1 MEKAQKIELLCRWL
15 LVVFP
20 SYLRYLSMLDRNRM
34 WSDRFPLDQR
44 VTVQRVLE
52 EETAYCQ
59 RLAELIEGMGEYPE
73 LASYP
78 EDAARLNYLEMAV
91 AIKKTL
97 ERLEINLLRLEKDRR
112 EAAEDEE
119 MAELLEDGIALL
131 KRHIE
136 ELKPLALQW
145 SSNAT
150 PA

>member
-119 MAELLEDGIALL
+119 MAELLEDGIALM
-131 KRHIE
+131 KRHID

-150 PA
+150 SA

>member
-1 MEKAQKIELLCRWL
+1 MDKAHKIELLCRWL

-44 VTVQRVLE
+44 VTVQRVLD

-97 ERLEINLLRLEKDRR
+97 ERLEINLVRLEKDRR
-112 EAAEDEE
+112 EAAEDEA
-119 MAELLEDGIALL
+119 MAELLEDGIALM

-136 ELKPLALQW
+136 ELKPLAHEW

-150 PA
+150 SA

>member
-1 MEKAQKIELLCRWL
+1 MDKAHKIELLCRWL

-44 VTVQRVLE
+44 IAVQRVLD

-97 ERLEINLLRLEKDRR
+97 ERLEINLARLERDRR
-112 EAAEDEE
+112 EAAVDQA
-119 MAELLEDGIALL
+119 MAELLEDGIALM
-131 KRHIE
+131 KRHID
-136 ELKPLALQW
+136 ELKPLAHEW

-150 PA
+150 SA

>member
-1 MEKAQKIELLCRWL
+1 MDKAHKIELLCRWL

-44 VTVQRVLE
+44 ITVQRVLD

-97 ERLEINLLRLEKDRR
+97 ERLEINLARLERDRR
-112 EAAEDEE
+112 EAAVDQA
-119 MAELLEDGIALL
+119 MAELLEDGIALM
-131 KRHIE
+131 KRHID
-136 ELKPLALQW
+136 ELKPLAHEW

-150 PA
+150 SA